1 MGYRELG
8 LAGLAVVQAVDG
20 ALNSQDKHLLVAC
33 SGGVDSLALAFAA
46 RYVAI
51 RRYLDYAA
59 VVIDHQLQD
68 GSAEVAAGVQQQL
81 DRLGYSDVIVTTVQ
95 VDHSASV
102 GPEAAARQARY
113 RAIDAAARARSA
125 TVLLGHTLDDQAETV
140 LLGLARGSGGRSLAG
155 MAPRAGHLLRPFLNL
170 RRETTEQACAELG
183 LEPWQDPHNTDRR
196 FRRVRVRE
204 TVLPTLETELGP
216 GVAEA
221 LARTAELLHDD
232 ADLLDRL
239 AADAYRTAE
248 GLGGTDTLDCAALE
262 SQPPAL
268 RRRIL
273 RLWLLAHGIADLS
286 LRHVSAVE
294 SLVIDWHGQ
303 KSIEVPGA
311 TVTRNAGRLSVG

>member
-8 LAGLAVVQAVDG
+8 PAGLAVVQAVDG
-20 ALNSQDKHLLVAC
+20 ALSSRDPHRLVAC
-33 SGGVDSLALAFAA
+33 SGGADSLALAFAA

-51 RRYLDYAA
+51 RRYLEYAA
-59 VVIDHQLQD
+59 IVIDHGLQD
-68 GSAEVAAGVQQQL
+68 RSAEVADGVRQQL
-81 DRLGYSDVIVTTVQ
+81 DRLGYQDVTVTSVE
-95 VDHSASV
+95 VDQAAAV

-113 RAIDAAARARSA
+113 RALDTEARARPA

-155 MAPRAGHLLRPFLNL
+155 MAPRAGHLLRPFLHV
-170 RRETTEQACAELG
+170 RRAITEQACAELG
-183 LEPWQDPHNTDRR
+183 LEAWQDPHNTDRR
-196 FRRVRVRE
+196 FSRVRVRQS
-204 TVLPTLETELGP
+204 VLPTLETELGP
-216 GVAEA
+216 GITEA
-221 LARTAELLHDD
+221 LARTAELLRDD
-232 ADLLDRL
+232 TELLDRL
-239 AADAYRTAE
+239 ASDAYRTAE

-273 RLWLLAHGIADLS
+273 RLWLLAHGIGDLT
-286 LRHVSAVE
+286 LRHISAVE

-303 KSIEVPGA
+303 KSIQVPGA

>member
-8 LAGLAVVQAVDG
+8 PAGLAVVQAVDG
-20 ALNSQDKHLLVAC
+20 ALNSQDTHLLVAC

-51 RRYLDYAA
+51 RRYLEYAA
-59 VVIDHQLQD
+59 VVIDHRLQEE
-68 GSAEVAAGVQQQL
+68 STEVAARVQQQL
-81 DRLGYSDVIVTTVQ
+81 DRLGYDDVTVTTVQ
-95 VDHSASV
+95 VDESATV

-113 RAIDAAARARSA
+113 LALDAEARARSA
-125 TVLLGHTLDDQAETV
+125 TVLIGHTLDDQAETV

-170 RRETTEQACAELG
+170 RRGTTEQACAELG
-183 LEPWQDPHNTDRR
+183 LDPWQDPHNTDRR

-204 TVLPTLETELGP
+204 TVLPTLEAELGP

-221 LARTAELLHDD
+221 LARTAELLRDD
-232 ADLLDRL
+232 TELLDRL
-239 AADAYRTAE
+239 AAEAYRTAE
-248 GLGGTDTLDCAALE
+248 GLGGTDTLDCTALE

-273 RLWLLAHGIADLS
+273 RLWLLAHGIGDLT
-286 LRHVSAVE
+286 LRHIGAVE
-294 SLVIDWHGQ
+294 SLIIDWHGQ
-303 KSIEVPGA
+303 KSIQLPGA
-311 TVTRNAGRLSVG
+311 TVTRSGGRLSVG

>member
-20 ALNSQDKHLLVAC
+20 ALNSQDKNLLVAC

-68 GSAEVAAGVQQQL
+68 GSAEVAAGVKQQL

-95 VDHSASV
+95 VDDSASV

-113 RAIDAAARARSA
+113 RALDAAARARSA

-183 LEPWQDPHNTDRR
+183 LEPWQDPHNTDHR

-221 LARTAELLHDD
+221 LARTAELLRDD
-232 ADLLDRL
+232 TDLLARL
-239 AADAYRTAE
+239 AADAYRTAD

-273 RLWLLAHGIADLS
+273 RLWLLAHGIGDLS
-286 LRHVSAVE
+286 LRHISAVE
-294 SLVIDWHGQ
+294 ALVIDWHGQ

>member
-8 LAGLAVVQAVDG
+8 PAGLAVVQAVDG
-20 ALNSQDKHLLVAC
+20 ALNSQDTHLLVAC
-33 SGGVDSLALAFAA
+33 SGGADSLALAFAA

-51 RRYLDYAA
+51 RRYLEYAA
-59 VVIDHQLQD
+59 VVIDHRLQA
-68 GSAEVAAGVQQQL
+68 GSTEVAAGVQQQL
-81 DRLGYSDVIVTTVQ
+81 DRLGYADVTVTTVE
-95 VDHSASV
+95 VDQSATV

-113 RAIDAAARARSA
+113 LALDVEARAHSA

-155 MAPRAGHLLRPFLNL
+155 MAPRAGHLLRPFLHL
-170 RRETTEQACAELG
+170 RRGTTEQACAELG
-183 LEPWQDPHNTDRR
+183 LDPWQDPHNTDPR
-196 FRRVRVRE
+196 FARVRVRE
-204 TVLPTLETELGP
+204 NVLPTLETELGP

-221 LARTAELLHDD
+221 LARTAELLRDD
-232 ADLLDRL
+232 TELLDRL

-273 RLWLLAHGIADLS
+273 RLWLLAHGIGDLT
-286 LRHVSAVE
+286 LRHIGAVE

-303 KSIEVPGA
+303 KSIHVPGA
-311 TVTRNAGRLSVG
+311 TVTRNRGRLSVG

>member
-8 LAGLAVVQAVDG
+8 PASLAVVQAVDRK
-20 ALNSQDKHLLVAC
+20 LSSQDKHLLVAC
-33 SGGVDSLALAFAA
+33 SGGADSLALAFAS

-51 RRYLDYAA
+51 RRSLHYAA

-68 GSAEVAAGVQQQL
+68 GSAEVAAGVQEQL
-81 DRLGYSDVIVTTVQ
+81 DRLGYTETVVTAVE
-95 VDHSASV
+95 VDHSANV
-102 GPEAAARQARY
+102 GPQAAARKARY
-113 RAIDAAARARSA
+113 RALDAEARARSA

-140 LLGLARGSGGRSLAG
+140 LLGLARGSGSRSLAG
-155 MAPRAGHLLRPFLNL
+155 MAPRSGHLLRPFLSL
-170 RRETTEQACAELG
+170 RRGTTEEACAELG
-183 LEPWQDPHNTDRR
+183 LKPWEDPHNTDRR
-196 FRRVRVRE
+196 FTRVRVRE

-221 LARTAELLHDD
+221 LARTAELLRDET
-232 ADLLDRL
+232 DLLDRL
-239 AADAYRTAE
+239 AAETYRTAE

-273 RLWLLAHGIADLS
+273 RLWLLAHGIGDIS
-286 LRHVSAVE
+286 LRHISAVE

-311 TVTRNAGRLSVG
+311 AVTRNAGRLSVA

>member
-8 LAGLAVVQAVDG
+8 PAGLAVVQAVDG
-20 ALNSQDKHLLVAC
+20 ALSSQDAHLLVAC
-33 SGGVDSLALAFAA
+33 SGGADSLALAFAA

-51 RRYLDYAA
+51 RCYLEYAA
-59 VVIDHQLQD
+59 IVIDHGLQA
-68 GSAEVAAGVQQQL
+68 GSAEVAAGVRQQL
-81 DRLGYSDVIVTTVQ
+81 DRLGYQDVTVTSVE
-95 VDHSASV
+95 VDQAAAV

-113 RAIDAAARARSA
+113 RALDTEARARPA

-155 MAPRAGHLLRPFLNL
+155 MAPRAGHLLRPFLHV
-170 RRETTEQACAELG
+170 RRAITEQACAELG
-183 LEPWQDPHNTDRR
+183 LEAWQDPHNTDRR
-196 FRRVRVRE
+196 FSRVRVRQS
-204 TVLPTLETELGP
+204 VLPTLETELGP
-216 GVAEA
+216 GVTEA
-221 LARTAELLHDD
+221 LARTAELLRDD
-232 ADLLDRL
+232 TELLDRL
-239 AADAYRTAE
+239 ASDAYRTAE

-273 RLWLLAHGIADLS
+273 RLWLLAHGIGDLT
-286 LRHVSAVE
+286 LRHISAVE

-303 KSIEVPGA
+303 KSIQVPGA